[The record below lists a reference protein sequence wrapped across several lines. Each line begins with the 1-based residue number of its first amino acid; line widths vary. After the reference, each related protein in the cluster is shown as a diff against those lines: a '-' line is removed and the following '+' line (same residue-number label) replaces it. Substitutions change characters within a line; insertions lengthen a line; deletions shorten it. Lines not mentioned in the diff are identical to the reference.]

1 MWKKQEFAESVNT
14 IRADFV
20 VGSNEMTLPD
30 WRYQNQSKHLRGG
43 LKVKNSLRNVGLL
56 PGFDPW
62 QQIRR

>member
-1 MWKKQEFAESVNT
+1 MWKKQEFAEAVNT

-20 VGSNEMTLPD
+20 TGRESVALSE
-30 WRYQNQSKHLRGG
+30 WRYRNRCKHLRGG

>member
-14 IRADFV
+14 IYADFV
-20 VGSNEMTLPD
+20 ACRDGAPISER
-30 WRYQNQSKHLRGG
+30 RYRNRCKHLRPA

-56 PGFDPW
+56 PRFDRW

>member
-20 VGSNEMTLPD
+20 VD
-30 WRYQNQSKHLRGG
+30 WDVVAISKCRYRNRCKHLRPA
-43 LKVKNSLRNVGLL
+43 LKVKNSLQNVGLL